1 MRQKERQTHYDS
13 TYRDSIAS
21 RGKMPSFE
29 DLSQTTFGEYSFL
42 PAAPRMEFSTYMA
55 PKYYIAA
62 TVSMQAKDA
71 LLLCVNYGVTSLIMW
86 KDRQTD
92 TRPTLYTFCYGCS
105 QRNNRVSTNP
115 ADFREISRIHF
126 LKIPDDFYVTSHT
139 ISKCR

>member
-1 MRQKERQTHYDS
+1 
-13 TYRDSIAS
+13 
-21 RGKMPSFE
+21 
-29 DLSQTTFGEYSFL
+29 
-42 PAAPRMEFSTYMA
+42 MA
-55 PKYYIAA
+55 LKYYIAA

-105 QRNNRVSTNP
+105 QRNNRVSTNQPNRFP
-115 ADFREISRIHF
+115 ADFQEISRIHF

-139 ISKCR
+139 ISKYR

>member
-92 TRPTLYTFCYGCS
+92 TRPTLYTSAMDAASGTTGCL
-105 QRNNRVSTNP
+105 QIQQ
-115 ADFREISRIHF
+115 ISRRYPGYIF
-126 LKIPDDFYVTSHT
+126 LKFHMIFM
-139 ISKCR
+139 